1 MESIDCLL
9 DRHYDPQQYHCVH
22 FLLEAAQYLF
32 NQDYSSSFIGLT
44 GSLHETLKTSRHTVV
59 KNRRIDHPID
69 GSIVLMT
76 NHNQSSHVGLFYCG
90 RVLHL
95 TELGVHYL
103 NIQVLKK
110 FYKRIRYYEPI
121 THIHQSS

>member
-1 MESIDCLL
+1 MKSIDHLL
-9 DRHYDPQQYHCVH
+9 NRHYDPENYHCVH
-22 FLLEAAQYLF
+22 YVIEAAKDIFGL
-32 NQDYSSSFIGLT
+32 DYSESFIGLT
-44 GSLHETLKTSRHTVV
+44 GSLHETLKTSRNTAV

-76 NHNQSSHVGLFYCG
+76 NHNQSSHVGIFYCG